1 MCAAVVLFILHRRHV
16 KRLKYEDA
24 NDKHKSLD
32 FGMEVVP
39 SGGNDPEKEGHH
51 KRGGL
56 SLDIGNSPYL
66 LPPELQDSKESL
78 REISRAMTAEDDK
91 YRPATSLSK
100 YNDTASVHSHSRW
113 VRDDASSF
121 AHSPRTGPDDPHD
134 GLIRNASRMSRSS
147 PPPPRLTPS
156 PSPHPRE
163 EPISNM
169 EQAHVKQPL
178 NDFDLDLPPSSPAP
192 NPARSS
198 ANPSERNSSLK
209 ESSLPAVL
217 EPGRHAASSDNRL
230 TGNFSLDPAEND
242 HFAPGHGGHTK
253 DDDRATAKQTSH
265 ETPRQ
270 STLDE
275 YESGAHDRQS
285 SYTFDQTIPTIR
297 EPPIDAHSTSSQAPR
312 ISFPSSDGGSD
323 YGDGPSTSSPV
334 KVSSAADEAEKA
346 AEKAQSDQAGTDN
359 PSESSNRLST
369 ARPMS
374 KRVSVANRLSKY
386 RLTQHFGALD
396 DSFDPKRLTVGLRPL
411 PPEDPSDNPEQR
423 ANRIRSF
430 YKEYFDDNKNGPDD
444 YYYEDFG
451 PEFYGDPHVYD
462 VAGEY
467 LPMPPKPFAQGPGRR
482 AMTPPPRPPPRNMG
496 SNSAMGHR
504 DPGPR
509 AFSSASNRL
518 PAMPKKPPVAPP
530 PLHELPSPHLIK
542 DDMSIMPTDYAP
554 GKTIKDQREGR
565 PDTPRG
571 GLRPYTPAAP
581 AHSPLV
587 SAFDELSAIP
597 SP

>member
-1 MCAAVVLFILHRRHV
+1 MCAAIALFILHRRHI

-32 FGMEVVP
+32 FGMEVVR
-39 SGGNDPEKEGHH
+39 SGGNDPEKEGHR
-51 KRGGL
+51 RGGL

-78 REISRAMTAEDDK
+78 REISRAMTADDDK

-100 YNDTASVHSHSRW
+100 YNDSASIHSHSRW
-113 VRDDASSF
+113 VRDDASSY
-121 AHSPRTGPDDPHD
+121 AHSPRTGPEDPHD

-156 PSPHPRE
+156 SNPRE

-178 NDFDLDLPPSSPAP
+178 SEFDLDLPPSSSSPAP
-192 NPARSS
+192 NAARTS
-198 ANPSERNSSLK
+198 ANPSERNSALK
-209 ESSLPAVL
+209 DSTLPTVL
-217 EPGRHAASSDNRL
+217 EPGHQAGPNDSRL
-230 TGNFSLDPAEND
+230 TGSFTFDPAEND
-242 HFAPGHGGHTK
+242 HFGSGRDSHIKDGGH
-253 DDDRATAKQTSH
+253 ATSKRTSQ
-265 ETPRQ
+265 ETPRH
-270 STLDE
+270 SALDE
-275 YESGAHDRQS
+275 FESGVHDRQS

-297 EPPIDAHSTSSQAPR
+297 EPPLDSHSTTSQAPR

-323 YGDGPSTSSPV
+323 YGDGPSTSPAV
-334 KVSSAADEAEKA
+334 KVSSADEPEKA
-346 AEKAQSDQAGTDN
+346 AEKAQSDKTGSDD

-374 KRVSVANRLSKY
+374 KRVSMANRLSKY
-386 RLTQHFGALD
+386 RLTQHFGTLD

-467 LPMPPKPFAQGPGRR
+467 LPMPPKPFAQNPGRR
-482 AMTPPPRPPPRNMG
+482 AMTPPPRPPPRHMG

-504 DPGPR
+504 DLGPR
-509 AFSSASNRL
+509 SYSSASNRL
-518 PAMPKKPPVAPP
+518 PAMPRKPPVAPP

-554 GKTIKDQREGR
+554 GKTFKDQREGR

-571 GLRPYTPAAP
+571 GLRPYTPMAP
-581 AHSPLV
+581 VHSPLA